1 MLALLIA
8 LVVGQGPEPI
18 ERDSFGVPHIYAA
31 SWEEAFAFAGYA
43 AAQDRLWQMEMS
55 RRLARGRLA
64 EVLGPSAVGSDR
76 EVLLNGYTDEELE
89 DQLDGLGPRAR
100 AAIES
105 YARGVNRWIGEAKA
119 SGRLPAGYAENGFEP
134 EPWSPLDSV
143 AIAIRAFNTFGRFG
157 AGEIRNMA
165 LLQYLR
171 TQPARDRVLDVFD
184 DLAWQNEP
192 NSPTTVAPEDDPV
205 RTPPLFPNP
214 TRAETERHLARLP
227 NAGLLELLPG
237 LRLVER
243 ADSQAVAMRHGVPYK
258 MGSYAVAVSPAR
270 SATRTPLLL
279 AAPQMGW
286 TVPSPA
292 YEMSISAPGYAAAG
306 MTFPGVPGI
315 AIGYTPHAAW
325 ALTSGVADTDDIFF
339 FERVGPDEYRFGSE
353 IRRFE
358 RIDRTLKVKGGPD
371 QTVTQLRTVY
381 GPVVVQSSQGRAVF
395 ARRSAAWM
403 RELQSYGVMLR
414 VPGVRT
420 VAEIDAI
427 VPEAAVNFNLFFALN
442 SGDIGFRYLGRVP
455 IRAAGIDPRLPT
467 PGDPEFDW
475 RGMVPYALMP
485 KADNP
490 KSGVF
495 ANWNNKPV
503 AWWPN
508 LDTPAWGRIFRVN
521 TLNRALEKALLTP
534 FDLEMAAWTIARTDS
549 SWPAFARPLR
559 SALDGRFA
567 DPTEEDAARYLTAFD
582 GMMVDGSQGAEIYA
596 NTMSALRRE
605 LFAQHVGPI
614 LDPNTFRTVIQETV
628 VFEALSGNTKFDYLA
643 GRSRDEVVRAAFS
656 KAVSDLK
663 SSRGGDPA
671 TWGYRPGGIR
681 IPDEAPIPYSDRG
694 TFIQIVE
701 LRPVPR
707 GRSLAPP
714 GVAESGA
721 HARDQVPLARAWQYK
736 PMRLRPGG

>member
-1 MLALLIA
+1 M
-8 LVVGQGPEPI
+8 
-18 ERDSFGVPHIYAA
+18 
-31 SWEEAFAFAGYA
+31 
-43 AAQDRLWQMEMS
+43 
-55 RRLARGRLA
+55 
-64 EVLGPSAVGSDR
+64 
-76 EVLLNGYTDEELE
+76 
-89 DQLDGLGPRAR
+89 
-100 AAIES
+100 
-105 YARGVNRWIGEAKA
+105 
-119 SGRLPAGYAENGFEP
+119 
-134 EPWSPLDSV
+134 
-143 AIAIRAFNTFGRFG
+143 
-157 AGEIRNMA
+157 
-165 LLQYLR
+165 
-171 TQPARDRVLDVFD
+171 
-184 DLAWQNEP
+184 
-192 NSPTTVAPEDDPV
+192 
-205 RTPPLFPNP
+205 
-214 TRAETERHLARLP
+214 
-227 NAGLLELLPG
+227 
-237 LRLVER
+237 
-243 ADSQAVAMRHGVPYK
+243 
-258 MGSYAVAVSPAR
+258 
-270 SATRTPLLL
+270 
-279 AAPQMGW
+279 
-286 TVPSPA
+286 
-292 YEMSISAPGYAAAG
+292 
-306 MTFPGVPGI
+306 
-315 AIGYTPHAAW
+315 
-325 ALTSGVADTDDIFF
+325 
-339 FERVGPDEYRFGSE
+339 
-353 IRRFE
+353 
-358 RIDRTLKVKGGPD
+358 
-371 QTVTQLRTVY
+371 
-381 GPVVVQSSQGRAVF
+381 
-395 ARRSAAWM
+395 
-403 RELQSYGVMLR
+403 
-414 VPGVRT
+414 
-420 VAEIDAI
+420 
-427 VPEAAVNFNLFFALN
+427 
-442 SGDIGFRYLGRVP
+442 
-455 IRAAGIDPRLPT
+455 IDPRLPT